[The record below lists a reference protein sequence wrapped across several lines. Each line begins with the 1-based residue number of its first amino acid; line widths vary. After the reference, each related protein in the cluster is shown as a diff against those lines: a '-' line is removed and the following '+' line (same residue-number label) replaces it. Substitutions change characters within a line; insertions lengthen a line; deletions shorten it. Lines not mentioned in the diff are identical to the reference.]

1 MRNALLGTVLSAQL
15 FLAGCAGVGIV
26 ATSDP
31 HEKLSDAVNLYSH
44 QNRPIPAQRLIFEAI
59 DIFQSRND
67 LKGLANAYLLY
78 GDFLLSNS
86 ITDWNARSGNKN
98 EVGYLDPSITTENRV
113 AKSREYAAKAL
124 ENFQMVVVQTQKTDK
139 FDELS
144 NLYFQMAL
152 ASHMQLHGMPGD
164 VKITC
169 EFYDKSLAAHDENI
183 RRNPTAKPY
192 APPSY
197 GSFANLIAAE
207 KKRVKCEGS
216 V

>member
-1 MRNALLGTVLSAQL
+1 MRNTLLATVLGTQL

-31 HEKLSDAVNLYSH
+31 QAKLSDAFQLYRT

-59 DIFQSRND
+59 EIYEDRND
-67 LKGLANAYLLY
+67 AKGLADAYLLY
-78 GDFLLSNS
+78 GDFLLSDSVTEWNS
-86 ITDWNARSGNKN
+86 RLGNKL
-98 EVGYLDPSITTENRV
+98 GFLDKSVTSENRV
-113 AKSREYAAKAL
+113 IKAREYATKAL
-124 ENFQMVVVQTQKTDK
+124 EYFQVAVEQTQKTEK
-139 FDELS
+139 FDLLS
-144 NLYFQMAL
+144 NLYYQMAL
-152 ASHMQLHGMPGD
+152 ASNMQMHDLPGD
-164 VKITC
+164 RKKSC
-169 EFYDKSLAAHDENI
+169 EFYDKSLAAFRENI
-183 RRNPTAKPY
+183 RRNPAAKPY